1 MITLQAEQ
9 RTASPAPVEDA
20 RAGHSSKVSHLKT
33 LTDCLEFQVGLKKNL
48 EHMADLKKTMVC

>member
-33 LTDCLEFQVGLKKNL
+33 LTDCLEFQVGLKKKL
-48 EHMADLKKTMVC
+48 GTYG